1 MVAKFLDHS
10 KRELR
15 QQRRRR
21 QRERRCISELKQRT
35 ISELKRRTSTGSGFF
50 SFLDSGFA
58 HFLGQLVS
66 IIVKTL
72 RNTNLGASRCFKM
85 KKTSLPVDVRRSKT
99 LLLKL
104 PISKT
109 ITLHV
114 HHSFSTFFS
123 HRCTTATWNFLI
135 SPARFTELV
144 NGTRKVSFSLS
155 KLRYGPFGF
164 NLENFANIWQSEWNW
179 MRSMKFETA
188 RIFGLLSSNHG
199 NVTKRLLSNGSPW
212 MELR

>member
-21 QRERRCISELKQRT
+21 QRERRC
-35 ISELKRRTSTGSGFF
+35 
-50 SFLDSGFA
+50 
-58 HFLGQLVS
+58 
-66 IIVKTL
+66 
-72 RNTNLGASRCFKM
+72 
-85 KKTSLPVDVRRSKT
+85 
-99 LLLKL
+99 
-104 PISKT
+104 ISKT

-179 MRSMKFETA
+179 IRSMKFETA
-188 RIFGLLSSNHG
+188 RIYFLSEFSVCCTSSKSFATMATWRNDFSLMEGPEWNFDNTHARSSIILYIVLFTNIVLGLWPILNFFRI
-199 NVTKRLLSNGSPW
+199 K
-212 MELR
+212 

>member
-1 MVAKFLDHS
+1 MSRFHCRSLQKSDVELCVDISFGFMDFRINWILLSAYITFWNHPWTDRIKSKIIPKGFGTDFAQISRDYREEKSDVTFTMVAKFLDHS

-15 QQRRRR
+15 Q
-21 QRERRCISELKQRT
+21 RERRC
-35 ISELKRRTSTGSGFF
+35 
-50 SFLDSGFA
+50 
-58 HFLGQLVS
+58 
-66 IIVKTL
+66 
-72 RNTNLGASRCFKM
+72 
-85 KKTSLPVDVRRSKT
+85 
-99 LLLKL
+99 
-104 PISKT
+104 ISKT

-144 NGTRKVSFSLS
+144 NATRKVSFSLS

-164 NLENFANIWQSEWNW
+164 NLEHFANIWQSEWNW

-188 RIFGLLSSNHG
+188 RIYFLSEFSVCCHPKVLL
-199 NVTKRLLSNGSPW
+199 PW
-212 MELR
+212 QRDETTSL